1 MHSETDKRK
10 SLGATSSVF
19 FRLFTKE
26 SLAKIERRIAA
37 EKELAFKRHEK
48 SQKADEDVGAEEEQ
62 EDEDQEAIEAKE
74 EKKPNPALEAG
85 KQLPKNLGD
94 FPSELF
100 GKPIEDV
107 DDYYETKRVRTFSQL
122 LRHYDV

>member
-1 MHSETDKRK
+1 MHSEMDKRK
-10 SLGATSSVF
+10 SLGAASSVF

-26 SLAKIERRIAA
+26 SLAKIERRIAE
-37 EKELAFKRHEK
+37 EKELAIKRHEK
-48 SQKADEDVGAEEEQ
+48 SQKVGEDVGAEEEQ
-62 EDEDQEAIEAKE
+62 EDEDQEAIDAKE

-100 GKPIEDV
+100 GKPIEDI
-107 DDYYETKRVRTFSQL
+107 DDYYETKRVRTFFQ
-122 LRHYDV
+122 